1 MKGESQMRKKQ
12 RQFRIDPDLLERFD
26 RINEKLSINGSEV
39 IRRLIRE
46 YVEQKEKEL
55 GRVAEGEGANQTKR
69 NKGE

>member
-55 GRVAEGEGANQTKR
+55 GRVAEAE
-69 NKGE
+69 NKGELK

>member
-1 MKGESQMRKKQ
+1 MRKKQ

-39 IRRLIRE
+39 IRRLIKE

-55 GRVAEGEGANQTKR
+55 KEDEKR
-69 NKGE
+69 